1 MIRPPMKKVAII
13 FTVAVFLPSLVLA
26 WLALRSLEDQQF
38 VLERQQ
44 ALLYSATAESLSREI
59 NSYLV
64 EVRRSFTL
72 EVEELLLKRTPV
84 EVAPAFDE
92 LLRQRWPLA
101 DVGFAVSTDGE
112 LLSPPAGGRT
122 EARRFR
128 EDNNLFLSNRQ
139 VVEAYTRNEAT
150 EQSVLPPGDDTQVAV
165 APTQS
170 QPPPAPP
177 VSAVKGGKS
186 QQLFRNVAPQQQA
199 FPQQKGQQ
207 VEVGNPS
214 KITLAEAEFRQMV
227 QEARQG
233 TIARFLQ
240 NRLNLMFWYRP
251 PRDTNVVYGT
261 LVNLARL
268 TDELR
273 PIVKPEPETLQE
285 EICVALLD
293 DTARPVAVSAAGFR
307 TNWKRPFVAA
317 EIGETLPHW
326 ELGIYLLDPNRL
338 TESAQLVKLT
348 LGLLILVL
356 IAAIGVGSWLIVA
369 DLRRQLR
376 LARQQTD
383 FVSNVSHELKTPL
396 TSIRMFSELLED
408 GGIEDPEK
416 RRSFLRI
423 ISAEAARLTRLINN
437 VLDFSRLERGEKHY
451 RFARCDLVALVCET
465 LNGYRPHLETAR
477 FTLEFT
483 MPGAPLIVHGDH
495 DALAQVLV
503 NLLSNAEK
511 YSGERR
517 EIRVDLRV
525 KDEPLPHVELRVLD
539 RGIGVPKGC
548 ETKIFEKFYRAH
560 DSLSSGVQG
569 SGLGLTLARQIARA
583 HGGEVT
589 YEPREGGGSCFA
601 LLLPLPPQS
610 PAPEPM
616 LRADAVD
623 GPAEGPA
630 PPAEHAP

>member
-1 MIRPPMKKVAII
+1 MMRPPMKKVAII

-64 EVRRSFTL
+64 KVRRGFTL
-72 EVEELLLKRTPV
+72 EVEELLLKRTAG

-101 DVGFAVSTDGE
+101 EVGFAVSADGE
-112 LLSPPAGGRT
+112 LLAPPAGGRT

-128 EDNNLFLSNRQ
+128 DENTLFLSNRQ
-139 VVEAYTRNEAT
+139 VVEAYALNEAI
-150 EQSVLPPGDDTQVAV
+150 ERSVFPPGDHAQVVTAQ
-165 APTQS
+165 TQS
-170 QPPPAPP
+170 QPPP
-177 VSAVKGGKS
+177 SRSSFKGGKA
-186 QQLFRNVAPQQQA
+186 QQLFRNVSPQNQA
-199 FPQQKGQQ
+199 FSQQMRQPLPTD
-207 VEVGNPS
+207 NLS

-227 QEARQG
+227 QDARQG

-251 PRDTNVVYGT
+251 PRDTNVVFGT

-273 PIVKPEPETLQE
+273 PIVKLEPETLQA

-293 DTARPVAVSAAGFR
+293 DTARPVAVSADKFR

-317 EIGETLPHW
+317 EIGKTLPHW

-396 TSIRMFSELLED
+396 TSIRMFSELLEE

-416 RRSFLRI
+416 QRSFLRI
-423 ISAEAARLTRLINN
+423 IAAEAARLTRLINN

-451 RFARCDLVALVCET
+451 NFARCDLVALVCET

-503 NLLSNAEK
+503 NLLSNTEK

-610 PAPEPM
+610 TAPEPT

-623 GPAEGPA
+623 GLADGPA
-630 PPAEHAP
+630 PPAGHAP

>member
-1 MIRPPMKKVAII
+1 MHPPMKKVAII

-72 EVEELLLKRTPV
+72 EVEELLLKRPPA

-101 DVGFAVSTDGE
+101 DVGFAVSSDGRV
-112 LLSPPAGGRT
+112 LAPPAGGRT
-122 EARRFR
+122 ETRRFLD
-128 EDNNLFLSNRQ
+128 DNRLFLSNQQ
-139 VVEAYTRNEAT
+139 VVEAYTFNEANP
-150 EQSVLPPGDDTQVAV
+150 QVALPPGDNTQVAS
-165 APTQS
+165 AQAALP
-170 QPPPAPP
+170 PPPAPAGG
-177 VSAVKGGKS
+177 AVKGGKS
-186 QQLFRNVAPQQQA
+186 PQLFRNVDPQRQTSPQQSRQPA
-199 FPQQKGQQ
+199 
-207 VEVGNPS
+207 EAWNNLS

-227 QEARQG
+227 QDARQG

-251 PRDTNVVYGT
+251 LRDPNVVFGA
-261 LVNLARL
+261 LVNLGRL
-268 TDELR
+268 TDQMR

-293 DTARPVAVSAAGFR
+293 DNARPVAISADKFK

-317 EIGETLPHW
+317 EIGGTLPHW

-338 TESAQLVKLT
+338 TEHAQLVKLT

-396 TSIRMFSELLED
+396 TSIRMFSELLEE

-416 RRSFLRI
+416 QRSFLRI
-423 ISAEAARLTRLINN
+423 IAAEAARLTRLINN

-451 RFARCDLVALVCET
+451 HFARCDLVALVCET

-539 RGIGVPKGC
+539 RGIGVPRGC

-560 DSLSSGVQG
+560 DSLNSGVQG

-589 YEPREGGGSCFA
+589 HEPREGGGSCFA

-610 PAPEPM
+610 PAPEPA
-616 LRADAVD
+616 LRADTVD
-623 GPAEGPA
+623 NPAETIA
-630 PPAEHAP
+630 PPAEQA

>member
-1 MIRPPMKKVAII
+1 MMPAPMKKVAII

-26 WLALRSLEDQQF
+26 WLALRSVEDQHF
-38 VLERQQ
+38 ILERQQ
-44 ALLYSATAESLSREI
+44 TLLYSGAADSLSREI

-72 EVEELLLKRTPV
+72 EVEELLLKRTTD
-84 EVAPAFDE
+84 EVAPGFDE

-101 DVGFAVSTDGE
+101 DVGFAVSNDGQV
-112 LLSPPAGGRT
+112 LAPPAADRV
-122 EARRFR
+122 EARRFLA
-128 EDNNLFLSNRQ
+128 DNRLFLSNQQ
-139 VVEAYTRNEAT
+139 VVEAYTFNDAN
-150 EQSVLPPGDDTQVAV
+150 PPANFAPGDNTQIAAV
-165 APTQS
+165 QAPAQ
-170 QPPPAPP
+170 PAPATRNNP
-177 VSAVKGGKS
+177 VKGGKS
-186 QQLFRNVAPQQQA
+186 QQLFRNVDPQQQA
-199 FPQQKGQQ
+199 FQQQIRQQ
-207 VEVGNPS
+207 ADVGNLS
-214 KITLAEAEFRQMV
+214 KITLAEAEFQQMV
-227 QEARQG
+227 QEGRQG

-251 PRDTNVVYGT
+251 LRDTNVVFGT
-261 LVNLARL
+261 LVNLGRL

-273 PIVKPEPETLQE
+273 PLVKPDPESLQN

-293 DTARPVAVSAAGFR
+293 DSARPVAVSAPKFR
-307 TNWKRPFVAA
+307 TDWKRPFVAS
-317 EIGETLPHW
+317 EVGEMLPHW
-326 ELGIYLLDPNRL
+326 EVGIYLLDPNRV
-338 TESAQLVKLT
+338 TEQAQLVKLV

-356 IAAIGVGSWLIVA
+356 IVAIGVGSWLIVA

-416 RRSFLRI
+416 QRSFLRI
-423 ISAEAARLTRLINN
+423 IAAEAARLTRLINN
-437 VLDFSRLERGEKHY
+437 VLDFSRMERGEKHY
-451 RFARCDLVALVCET
+451 HFARCDLVALVCET
-465 LNGYRPHLETAR
+465 VNGYRPHLETAR
-477 FTLEFT
+477 FSLEFT
-483 MPGAPLIVHGDH
+483 MPGAPLFVHGDH

-517 EIRVDLRV
+517 EIRVELRV
-525 KDEPLPHVELRVLD
+525 NDQPLPHAELRVLD

-548 ETKIFEKFYRAH
+548 EAKIFQKFYRAH

-610 PAPEPM
+610 PPRGTTADTEITEAPTGGAISSP
-616 LRADAVD
+616 
-623 GPAEGPA
+623 
-630 PPAEHAP
+630 EHVP